1 LYWGDGMKKIGI
13 IIILLSFVAS
23 ASFAQDTAVI
33 KEMTGKVEV
42 QAPGGSWTRAVVGM
56 AVSRGT
62 TISTG
67 FGSRALIN
75 LGNSV
80 LNVQPLTRLRLE
92 ELIEREGTVQT
103 DMFLRVGKVS
113 AEVKS
118 VAGLKQDFKLRSP
131 VSTAAVRG
139 TNLEYD
145 GFDII
150 VYDGNVIYLNSL
162 GQERSYTSGE
172 AGGGDG
178 YNTPKSGDD
187 SKNSDSGIN
196 PFTAGAGGD
205 SGSRLPAGAGL
216 DPTGSITVFVPPMD

>member
-1 LYWGDGMKKIGI
+1 MKKIGI
-13 IIILLSFVAS
+13 ILILLSFA
-23 ASFAQDTAVI
+23 AFICFAQSSAVL
-33 KEMTGKVEV
+33 KEVTGKVEV
-42 QAPGGSWTRAVVGM
+42 RTPGGSWTRAAVGM
-56 AVSRGT
+56 SISQGT

-67 FGSRALIN
+67 FGSRALLD

-92 ELIEREGTVQT
+92 ELIEKEGTVQT
-103 DMFLRVGKVS
+103 DMFLRVGKIN

-187 SKNSDSGIN
+187 SKNSDSGVN

-216 DPTGSITVFVPPMD
+216 DLTGTITVFVPPMD